1 MAATAVK
8 RQSYDVHQ
16 ISRTSNAFINVF
28 FWFYSALC
36 VIPLLLIIGVS
47 FSDEKQ
53 VLVNGYKFWPEKF
66 SLGAYN
72 FLLND
77 WKPVVQSYGI
87 SIFVTVVG
95 TLIAVIMMALY
106 AYPISR
112 RDFKHRN
119 LFSFIIFFTLLFNG
133 GLVPFY
139 LMYAQVLDLKN
150 TLFVLMAPMF
160 VQGFYVL
167 VLRTFF
173 MNSIPVELLESAK
186 IDGAGELKIFFGIVL
201 PLSLPVLA
209 SVGLL
214 CTLGYWNDWFL
225 SLLFITDNETISIQF
240 RMYEALLDI
249 QYLSSNSTAYSAILQ
264 ANPGFQMPSETAR
277 MAMAIVGIGPIIF
290 AYPFFQRYF
299 IQGLTVGA
307 VKG

>member
-1 MAATAVK
+1 
-8 RQSYDVHQ
+8 
-16 ISRTSNAFINVF
+16 
-28 FWFYSALC
+28 
-36 VIPLLLIIGVS
+36 
-47 FSDEKQ
+47 
-53 VLVNGYKFWPEKF
+53 
-66 SLGAYN
+66 
-72 FLLND
+72 
-77 WKPVVQSYGI
+77 
-87 SIFVTVVG
+87 
-95 TLIAVIMMALY
+95 MALY

-119 LFSFIIFFTLLFNG
+119 FFSFFMFFTILFSG

-139 LMYAQVLDLKN
+139 IMYSQILDLRN
-150 TLFVLMAPMF
+150 TMFVLMMPMF
-160 VQGFYVL
+160 VQGFFVL
-167 VLRTFF
+167 VIRTFF
-173 MNSIPVELLESAK
+173 SNSIPTELLESAK
-186 IDGAGELKIFFGIVL
+186 IDGAGEFRTFFSMVL

-249 QYLSSNSTAYSAILQ
+249 QYLSANSTAYSAILQ
-264 ANPGFQMPSETAR
+264 ANPNFSMPSETAR
-277 MAMAIVGIGPIIF
+277 MAMAIVGVGPIIF
-290 AYPFFQRYF
+290 AYPFFQRFF